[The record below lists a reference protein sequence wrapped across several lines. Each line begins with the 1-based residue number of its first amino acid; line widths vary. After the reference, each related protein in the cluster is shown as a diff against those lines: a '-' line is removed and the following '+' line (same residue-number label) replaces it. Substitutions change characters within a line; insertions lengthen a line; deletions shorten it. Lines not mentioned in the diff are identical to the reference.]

1 MLHKLLNNNCNREL
15 FESKKEPTAS
25 DHQPLP
31 LTRFKV
37 MLRVVTIKLKAISR
51 K

>member
-1 MLHKLLNNNCNREL
+1 MLHKLLKNNCNREL
-15 FESKKEPTAS
+15 FESRKPTSS
-25 DHQPLP
+25 DHQPWP

-37 MLRVVTIKLKAISR
+37 TLRVDTIKFNAISR